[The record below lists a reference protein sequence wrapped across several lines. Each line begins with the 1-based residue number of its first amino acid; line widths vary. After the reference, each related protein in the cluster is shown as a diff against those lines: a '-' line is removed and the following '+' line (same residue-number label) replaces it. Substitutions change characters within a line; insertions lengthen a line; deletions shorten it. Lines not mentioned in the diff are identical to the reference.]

1 MILRTSGGRN
11 GRSQFDDCKEDLLID
26 LAAIRESRAP
36 ARARPLHSLRPFER
50 KKKEKKKKEKE
61 KKETYQSQRKA
72 RRELSSRQLCNEQFR
87 YDNET
92 L

>member
-1 MILRTSGGRN
+1 LRG
-11 GRSQFDDCKEDLLID
+11 
-26 LAAIRESRAP
+26 
-36 ARARPLHSLRPFER
+36 
-50 KKKEKKKKEKE
+50 KKKKKKKKE